1 MIYDMMRSR
10 RSIRRFRPE
19 PLPRELIERVLEAA
33 VTAPSASNKQPWR
46 FLVVTDAKTKHDL
59 ADAVRTAVDRVAPH
73 VVPMF
78 EQSFRTYSDYFICFE
93 DAPVVIVPIFKQLAL
108 LSNMV
113 DDTIDAQ
120 DRQSIE
126 HMEHTS
132 SIVSTSLAVQ
142 NLLLMAHE
150 LGLGATV
157 MTGPMVALES
167 VLEII
172 GIPEGW
178 EVVALVP
185 LGFPAEEPSPTE
197 RKPVDRVVRW
207 IDGASER

>member
-167 VLEII
+167 VLEIL